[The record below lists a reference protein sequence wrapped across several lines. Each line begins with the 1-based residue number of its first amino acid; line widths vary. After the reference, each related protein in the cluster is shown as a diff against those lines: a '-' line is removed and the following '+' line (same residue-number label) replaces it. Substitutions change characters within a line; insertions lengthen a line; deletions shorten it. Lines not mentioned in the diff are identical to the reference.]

1 MGKGFPWK
9 MGETW
14 GKPQFFVDKLRFSLW
29 KIKSSMAS
37 KKVSSCECLGEIFKI
52 LHGSMRRLRFAWKS
66 KRFANPP
73 NSSFSFKTTAFL
85 MLFWGSVILTCS
97 YFSSCYPP
105 SSQHFPSISWDL
117 HRVPPCTA
125 RVAGGPIPRTE
136 TQRKSS
142 KHCSIPRKE
151 WWFLGGG
158 LNEAY
163 NDLFIYPSIHP
174 SILSILSKDYIYIW
188 YPGTYLLITLI
199 GIHVVW
205 WLIYMLGVWYV
216 EIWITEMG
224 TGHH

>member
-14 GKPQFFVDKLRFSLW
+14 GTPQFFVDKLRFSLW

-37 KKVSSCECLGEIFKI
+37 KRVSSCECLGDIFRI

-97 YFSSCYPP
+97 YFPSCYPP
-105 SSQHFPSISWDL
+105 SSQHFPSMFPAFSQHFPSISWDL

-125 RVAGGPIPRTE
+125 RAPEWREVPFQGRKRNASPRSIAPYLGRNGGFWAE
-136 TQRKSS
+136 
-142 KHCSIPRKE
+142 
-151 WWFLGGG
+151 G
-158 LNEAY
+158 
-163 NDLFIYPSIHP
+163 
-174 SILSILSKDYIYIW
+174 
-188 YPGTYLLITLI
+188 
-199 GIHVVW
+199 
-205 WLIYMLGVWYV
+205 
-216 EIWITEMG
+216 
-224 TGHH
+224 